1 MNPEPG
7 VKMSIGWAILS
18 CGDYADSRGAP
29 GVNQAEGA
37 ELVAVHSRDRGRSEA
52 FAEKH
57 GAKTCYTTVEEVLGD
72 SRIDAVYITSPNHLH
87 AQYTKMAAEA
97 GKHVLVEKPLSL
109 NMDDGLEML
118 QVCRARGVKLGV
130 GLHLRHHPGH
140 IETRRLVADG
150 ALGTVAL
157 AQSQLG
163 QGERGNVHSIPRAGL
178 RDWWTHPELVG
189 GAFAMLTIGV
199 HAIDDLQFLLDQQVV
214 EIAAITDGQTAE
226 RPLEDLATMC
236 LRFDGGTIGTMCC
249 GMRLPE
255 FQNDVA
261 LYGSEGKVVLV
272 DASWPRLQGELRVS
286 SETVNTTVAYEPD
299 FVYLVT
305 RNIEDFQRAMAED
318 REPAAS
324 GIDGL
329 KLVQVTGAMVESA
342 KTGRTVKLE
351 PLTFP

>member
-1 MNPEPG
+1 
-7 VKMSIGWAILS
+7 MSIGWAIIN
-18 CGDYADSRGAP
+18 CGDFANSRGAP
-29 GVNQAEGA
+29 GINQAEGA
-37 ELVAVHSRDRGRSEA
+37 ELVAVHSRDQGRADA

-57 GAKTCYTTVEEVLGD
+57 GAQTSYTSVEDVLSD

-87 AQYTKMAAEA
+87 APYTLMAANA

-109 NMDDGLEML
+109 NMAEGVEVLK
-118 QVCRARGVKLGV
+118 VCRDRGVKLGV

-140 IETRRLVADG
+140 IEAGRLVAEG

-157 AQSQLG
+157 AQAQIG
-163 QGERGNVHSIPRAGL
+163 QGERGNIHPEPRAGL

-199 HAIDDLQFLLDQQVV
+199 HAIDSLQFLLGQQVV
-214 EIAAITDGQTAE
+214 EIAAITDGQTLK
-226 RPLEDLATMC
+226 RPLENLATMC

-261 LYGSEGKVVLV
+261 LYGSEGKVILS

-286 SETVNTTVAYEPD
+286 SETVNMTVAYEPD

-305 RNIEDFQRAMAED
+305 RNIEDFQRAIAEN

-324 GIDGL
+324 GAVGL
-329 KLVQVTGAMVESA
+329 KLVQLTEGVVESA

-351 PLTFP
+351 PLP

>member
-1 MNPEPG
+1 
-7 VKMSIGWAILS
+7 MSIGWAIIS

-37 ELVAVHSRDRGRSEA
+37 ELVAVHSRDQGRA
-52 FAEKH
+52 DTFAEKH
-57 GAKTCYTTVEEVLGD
+57 GAKTAYTSVEAVLGD

-87 AQYTKMAAEA
+87 TQYTTMAANA

-109 NMDDGLEML
+109 NLAEGVEVLR
-118 QVCRARGVKLGV
+118 VCEDRGVKLGV

-140 IETRRLVADG
+140 IETRRLVAEG

-157 AQSQLG
+157 AQAQIG
-163 QGERGNVHSIPRAGL
+163 QGERGNVHSVPRAGL

-199 HAIDDLQFLLDQQVV
+199 HAIDDLQFLLGQQVV
-214 EIAAITDGQTAE
+214 ELAAITDGQTRE
-226 RPLEDLATMC
+226 RPLEDLASMC
-236 LRFDGGTIGTMCC
+236 LSFDGGTIGTMIC

-261 LYGSEGKVVLV
+261 LYGSQGKATLA
-272 DASWPRLQGELRVS
+272 DGSWPRLQGELRVS

-299 FVYLVT
+299 YVFLVKE
-305 RNIEDFQRAMAED
+305 NIEDFQRAISED

-324 GIDGL
+324 GKHGL
-329 KLVQVTGAMVESA
+329 KLVQLTAAMVESA
-342 KTGRTVKLE
+342 KTGRTAKLE
-351 PLTFP
+351 PLG

>member
-1 MNPEPG
+1 MP
-7 VKMSIGWAILS
+7 IGWAIIS

-29 GVNQAEGA
+29 GINQAEGA
-37 ELVAVHSRDRGRSEA
+37 ELVAVHSRDQGRADA
-52 FAEKH
+52 FAQKH
-57 GAKTCYTTVEEVLGD
+57 GAKTAYTSVEDVLSD

-87 AQYTKMAAEA
+87 ARYTTMAANA

-109 NMDDGLEML
+109 NMAEGAEVL
-118 QVCRARGVKLGV
+118 QVCRDKGVKLGV

-140 IETRRLVADG
+140 IETRRLVAAG

-157 AQSQLG
+157 AQAQIG
-163 QGERGNVHSIPRAGL
+163 QGERGNVYPEPRAGL

-199 HAIDDLQFLLDQQVV
+199 HAIDDLQFLLGQQVV
-214 EIAAITDGQTAE
+214 EIAAITDGQTSE

-236 LRFDGGTIGTMCC
+236 LRFDCGTIGTMCC

-261 LYGSEGKVVLV
+261 LYGSEGKAILS

-286 SETVNTTVAYEPD
+286 SETVNTTVFYAPD
-299 FVYLVT
+299 FVYLVA
-305 RNIEDFQRAMAED
+305 RNIEDFQRAIEED

-324 GIDGL
+324 GAHGL
-329 KLVQVTGAMVESA
+329 KLVQLTEGMIESA
-342 KTGRTVKLE
+342 SMGRTVKLE
-351 PLTFP
+351 RLN

>member
-1 MNPEPG
+1 
-7 VKMSIGWAILS
+7 MSIGWAIIS

-29 GVNQAEGA
+29 GINQAEGA
-37 ELVAVHSRDRGRSEA
+37 ELVAVYSRDLGRAEA

-57 GAKTCYTTVEEVLGD
+57 GAKTAYTSVEDVLSD
-72 SRIDAVYITSPNHLH
+72 PRIDAVYITSPNHLH
-87 AQYTKMAAEA
+87 AQYTKMAANA

-109 NMDDGLEML
+109 NVAEGVEVLR
-118 QVCRARGVKLGV
+118 VCRDRGVKVGV

-140 IETRRLVADG
+140 IETRRLVAGG

-157 AQSQLG
+157 AQSQIG
-163 QGERGNVHSIPRAGL
+163 QGERGNVHPEPRAGL

-199 HAIDDLQFLLDQQVV
+199 HAIDDLQFLLGQQVV
-214 EIAAITDGQTAE
+214 EIAAITDGQTSE

-236 LRFDGGTIGTMCC
+236 LRFDGGTIGTMIC

-261 LYGSEGKVVLV
+261 LYGSEGKIMLS
-272 DASWPRLQGELRVS
+272 DSSWPRLQGELRVS

-299 FVYLVT
+299 FVYLVK
-305 RNIEDFQRAMAED
+305 RNIEDFQQAIAED

-324 GIDGL
+324 GAHGL
-329 KLVQVTGAMVESA
+329 KLVQLTEGMDESA
-342 KTGRTVKLE
+342 KTGRTVKVE
-351 PLTFP
+351 PLP

>member
-1 MNPEPG
+1 
-7 VKMSIGWAILS
+7 MSIGWAIIGV
-18 CGDYADSRGAP
+18 GDYADSRGAP
-29 GVNQAEGA
+29 GINQAEGA
-37 ELVAVHSRDRGRSEA
+37 ELVAVYGRDQGRGEA

-57 GAKTCYTTVEEVLGD
+57 GAKTAYTSVEDLLTD

-87 AQYTKMAAEA
+87 APYTTMAANA
-97 GKHVLVEKPLSL
+97 GKHVLVEKPLAL
-109 NMDDGLEML
+109 NVAEGVEVLR
-118 QVCRARGVKLGV
+118 VCRDRGVKVGV

-150 ALGTVAL
+150 VLGTVAL
-157 AQSQLG
+157 AQSQIG
-163 QGERGNVHSIPRAGL
+163 QGERGNVYPEPRAGL

-199 HAIDDLQFLLDQQVV
+199 HAIDDLQFLLGQVVV
-214 EIAAITDGQTAE
+214 EIAAITDGQTSE

-261 LYGSEGKVVLV
+261 LYGSEGKVMLS

-299 FVYLVT
+299 IVYLVK
-305 RNIEDFQRAMAED
+305 RNIEDFQRAVAED

-324 GIDGL
+324 GAHGL
-329 KLVQVTGAMVESA
+329 KLVQLTEGMIESA
-342 KTGRTVKLE
+342 KTGRTLKLE
-351 PLTFP
+351 PLP

>member
-1 MNPEPG
+1 M
-7 VKMSIGWAILS
+7 
-18 CGDYADSRGAP
+18 
-29 GVNQAEGA
+29 
-37 ELVAVHSRDRGRSEA
+37 LVAVYSRDQGRGEA

-57 GAKTCYTTVEEVLGD
+57 GAKTAYTPVEDLLTD
-72 SRIDAVYITSPNHLH
+72 SRVDAVYITSPNHLH
-87 AQYTKMAAEA
+87 APYATMAANA
-97 GKHVLVEKPLSL
+97 GKHALVEKPLSL
-109 NMDDGLEML
+109 NMAEGVEVLR
-118 QVCRARGVKLGV
+118 VCRDQGVKVGV

-150 ALGTVAL
+150 VLGTVAL
-157 AQSQLG
+157 AQSQIG
-163 QGERGNVHSIPRAGL
+163 QGERGNVYPEPRAGL

-199 HAIDDLQFLLDQQVV
+199 HAIDDLQFLLGQQVV
-214 EIAAITDGQTAE
+214 EIAAITDGQTSE

-261 LYGSEGKVVLV
+261 LYGSEGKVILA
-272 DASWPRLQGELRVS
+272 DGSWPRLQGELRVS
-286 SETVNTTVAYEPD
+286 SETVNTKVAYEPD
-299 FVYLVT
+299 HVYLVK
-305 RNIEDFQRAMAED
+305 RNIEDFQRAIEED

-324 GIDGL
+324 GSHGI
-329 KLVQVTGAMVESA
+329 KLVQLTEGMVESA

-351 PLTFP
+351 PLS

>member
-1 MNPEPG
+1 
-7 VKMSIGWAILS
+7 MSIGWAIIS

-29 GVNQAEGA
+29 GINQAEGA

-52 FAEKH
+52 FGEKH
-57 GAKTCYTTVEEVLGD
+57 GAKTAYTSVEDVLSD
-72 SRIDAVYITSPNHLH
+72 PRIDAVYITSPNHLH
-87 AQYTKMAAEA
+87 VQYATMAANA
-97 GKHVLVEKPLSL
+97 GKHVLVEKPIAL
-109 NMDDGLEML
+109 NMADGLEVL
-118 QVCRARGVKLGV
+118 KVCRERGVKLGT

-140 IETRRLVADG
+140 IETRRLVAEG
-150 ALGTVAL
+150 ALGTIAL
-157 AQSQLG
+157 AQSQIG
-163 QGERGNVHSIPRAGL
+163 QGERGNVHPEPRAGL

-189 GAFAMLTIGV
+189 GAFVMLTIGV
-199 HAIDDLQFLLDQQVV
+199 HAIDDLQFLLGQQVV
-214 EIAAITDGQTAE
+214 ELAAITDGQTQGQ
-226 RPLEDLATMC
+226 PLENLAVMS

-261 LYGSEGKVVLV
+261 LYGSEGKVILA

-305 RNIEDFQRAMAED
+305 RNIEDFQRAIAED

-324 GIDGL
+324 GAHGL
-329 KLVQVTGAMVESA
+329 KLVQLTEAMVESA
-342 KTGRTVKLE
+342 KTGRTIKLE
-351 PLTFP
+351 AFP

>member
-1 MNPEPG
+1 M
-7 VKMSIGWAILS
+7 MSIGWAIIS
-18 CGDYADSRGAP
+18 CGDFAESRGAP
-29 GVNQAEGA
+29 GINQAEGA
-37 ELVAVHSRDRGRSEA
+37 ELVAVYSRDQGRGEA

-57 GAKTCYTTVEEVLGD
+57 GAKTAYTSVEDVLSD

-87 AQYTKMAAEA
+87 AEYTKMAANA

-109 NMDDGLEML
+109 NVAEGVEVL
-118 QVCRARGVKLGV
+118 QVCRDRGVKVGA

-157 AQSQLG
+157 AQAQIG
-163 QGERGNVHSIPRAGL
+163 QGERGNVHPEPRAGL

-199 HAIDDLQFLLDQQVV
+199 HAIDDLQFLLGQQVV
-214 EIAAITDGQTAE
+214 EIAAITDGQTSE
-226 RPLEDLATMC
+226 RPLENLATMC

-261 LYGSEGKVVLV
+261 LYGSEGKVMLS
-272 DASWPRLQGELRVS
+272 DGSWPRLQGELRVS

-299 FVYLVT
+299 YVYLVK
-305 RNIEDFQRAMAED
+305 RNIEDFQQAIAED

-324 GIDGL
+324 GAHGL
-329 KLVQVTGAMVESA
+329 KSVQLTEGMVESA

-351 PLTFP
+351 PLP

>member
-1 MNPEPG
+1 MA
-7 VKMSIGWAILS
+7 IGWAIIS

-29 GVNQAEGA
+29 GINEAEGA
-37 ELVAVHSRDRGRSEA
+37 ELVAVHSRDQGRADA
-52 FAEKH
+52 FAKKH
-57 GAKTCYTTVEEVLGD
+57 GAKTAYTSVEDVLAD
-72 SRIDAVYITSPNHLH
+72 ARINAVYITSPNHLH
-87 AQYTKMAAEA
+87 AEYTRMAANA

-109 NMDDGLEML
+109 NMAEGEEVLR
-118 QVCRARGVKLGV
+118 VCEDRGVRVGV

-140 IETRRLVADG
+140 IETRRLVAEG

-157 AQSQLG
+157 AQSQIG
-163 QGERGNVHSIPRAGL
+163 QGERGNVHSVPRAGL

-199 HAIDDLQFLLDQQVV
+199 HAIDDLQFLLGQQVV
-214 EIAAITDGQTAE
+214 ELTAITDGQTPE

-261 LYGSEGKVVLV
+261 LYGSDGKVMLA
-272 DASWPRLQGELRVS
+272 DGSWPRLQGELRVS

-299 FVYLVT
+299 HVYLVA
-305 RNIEDFQRAMAED
+305 RNIEDFQRAIAEN

-324 GIDGL
+324 GKHGL
-329 KLVQVTGAMVESA
+329 KLVQLTEAMVESA
-342 KTGRTVKLE
+342 KAGRTIKLE
-351 PLTFP
+351 PLG